1 MVNVKI
7 YQIQPYE
14 TNDLY
19 LSSITCS
26 GTIYLKSFVGYS
38 TTQQIPYFLRQYS
51 ITIDR
56 EAIFKTIP
64 LLKVDAISMS
74 PKNSNPIS
82 YSIIGS
88 SNDLFVID
96 NIQGFLYSRYDLG
109 LKPKTYTVQVIFS
122 IKIFKQ

>member
-1 MVNVKI
+1 M
-7 YQIQPYE
+7 
-14 TNDLY
+14 Y